1 MKYTVSLKVV
11 SHDFNPS
18 SREGEAGKS
27 VNWRL
32 CWSTERVPVEPRPQ
46 RETLPQ
52 NLKRHE

>member
-52 NLKRHE
+52 NLKRH